1 MLARFCFARMGFV
14 DAKRRREE
22 GIGKGNIVPLVSAV
36 GGVGDHFET
45 VPHVLGTFATKV
57 PPRRDNCEARNLI
70 FVMLYKKPMDHF
82 SSTGFILQ
90 ATLHNSH

>member
-36 GGVGDHFET
+36 GGVGDHSET

-57 PPRRDNCEARNLI
+57 PPRRDNREAESQNDLSFPFDFRWKSFI
-70 FVMLYKKPMDHF
+70 RRFVKLK
-82 SSTGFILQ
+82 
-90 ATLHNSH
+90 